1 MRDRLLGE
9 HLGVPPEEVA
19 QAVAAH
25 DGRLVAAVESLRR
38 PHGRSLVPYEPPE
51 LGPGD
56 RALAETELLD
66 PERTPN
72 RWQRVR
78 HSFRPQLSGS
88 MTRRR

>member
-1 MRDRLLGE
+1 M
-9 HLGVPPEEVA
+9 
-19 QAVAAH
+19 
-25 DGRLVAAVESLRR
+25 
-38 PHGRSLVPYEPPE
+38 PYVPPE

-66 PERTPN
+66 PELWPN